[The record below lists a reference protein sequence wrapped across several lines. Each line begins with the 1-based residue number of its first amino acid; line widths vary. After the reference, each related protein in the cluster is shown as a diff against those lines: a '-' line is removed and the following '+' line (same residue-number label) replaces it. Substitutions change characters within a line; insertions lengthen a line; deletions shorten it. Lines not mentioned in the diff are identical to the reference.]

1 MSVTVVHPEYEA
13 RQDEWRRIAAVLDGR
28 DAVIAAGEDFVPMLG
43 GQTPS
48 QYQSYLIRGLLF
60 NALQRTR
67 KGIVGL
73 VFGQD
78 PQVEVQDSIDP
89 FLEDITLTDV
99 EFSEFAKQ
107 VFNEV
112 IAYNWG
118 GILVD
123 VAPPEEIIK
132 PIDARPYFSF
142 YEAKNVRWWERK
154 RIAGKMQTTTVIL
167 CEYVEEP
174 TPGEDYGTTIV
185 TQYRVLKLEKET
197 DPHGRIFYVYRQE
210 EWREVTD
217 PNGPLKPEK
226 KWSIVRTIEPKRKN
240 QTLDFIP
247 FTFTTTNGTEP
258 RIDKSELLDLA
269 DVNLDHWRLSVDLRH
284 GLHFTALPTPCASAI
299 PDGLDL
305 KIGSES
311 AWTSTDKDFKA
322 FYLEFS
328 GSGIGAI
335 QDAIERDE
343 HLMALLGSRLLET
356 QKRASETAEAM
367 IIRQASEDSVVMS
380 AARSVEKALE
390 KALWHLAFWVG
401 QENPKVSVS
410 LTSAMSDLML
420 STADMVVILKS
431 YQAGLISERS
441 FLESFIRKQ
450 YIRGRDWQEEAALP
464 KIETPVPVGND
475 GTSSGTGNS
484 LPSVK
489 MDRNTVDMPSA

>member
-13 RQDEWRRIAAVLDGR
+13 RQEEWRRIAAVLDGR

-48 QYQSYLIRGLLF
+48 QYQSYLLRGNWF
-60 NALQRTR
+60 GATQRTR

-73 VFGQD
+73 VFSQD
-78 PQVEVQDSIDP
+78 PQVEVSASIEK
-89 FLEDITLTDV
+89 FLDDITLTDV
-99 EFSEFAKQ
+99 ELNEFAKQ
-107 VFNEV
+107 VFNEA

-123 VAPPEEIIK
+123 VAPPEEVVL
-132 PIDARPYFSF
+132 PTDARPYLTF
-142 YEAKNVRWWERK
+142 YSAFNVRWWKQE
-154 RIAGKMQTTTVIL
+154 RIAGKMRTTAVIL
-167 CEYVEEP
+167 REFVEEP
-174 TPGEDYGTTIV
+174 IPGQDYGSQIIE
-185 TQYRVLKLEKET
+185 QYRVLKLEKIA
-197 DPHGRIFYVYRQE
+197 DDYGRIHYVYRQE
-210 EWREVTD
+210 EWREEED
-217 PNGPLKPEK
+217 PNDPLKKER
-226 KWSIVRTIEPKRKN
+226 KWRKVRDIEPKRKN
-240 QTLDFIP
+240 QPLDFIP
-247 FTFTTTNGTEP
+247 FTFITTDGTEAH
-258 RIDKSELLDLA
+258 IAKSDLLDLV

-305 KIGSES
+305 KIGSET

-335 QDAIERDE
+335 ENAIERDE
-343 HLMALLGSRLLET
+343 HLMSLLGSRLLET

-380 AARSVEKALE
+380 AAESIGKGLE
-390 KALWHLAFWVG
+390 KALWHAAFWAG
-401 QENPKVSVS
+401 DTDPKISVS
-410 LTSAMSDLML
+410 LTSSLQDLQL
-420 STADMVVILKS
+420 STQDMVVILKS
-431 YQAGLISERS
+431 YQAGLISEQS
-441 FLESFIRKQ
+441 YLEAMIRKK

-484 LPSVK
+484 LPT
-489 MDRNTVDMPSA
+489 MDRGTVNLPAA